1 MNLGLHEKVALVT
14 AASKGLGRACALAL
28 AAEGAQVMI
37 AARHQEALF
46 LTAREIEEST
56 GNRVLACPADVS
68 KRADLETL
76 VTKTLEAFGGIDILV
91 HNTGGPPIGT
101 FAEVTDEQWQAA
113 FETELL
119 SAVRLIR
126 LSLPSMRQRGGG
138 RIMHI
143 VSTSVKQPSD
153 GLVLA
158 NAIRPGIVGLAKTLA
173 LDLAPDHITV
183 NTICP
188 GRILTDRLRYG
199 GGVRSRMA
207 QGMSEE
213 QALQE
218 MVRVIPMGRA
228 GRPEE
233 VGTLV
238 AFLASE
244 QAAYITGTTM
254 VIDGGFVRSIW

>member
-1 MNLGLHEKVALVT
+1 MNLGLHGKVALVT
-14 AASKGLGRACALAL
+14 AASKGLGRAYALAL
-28 AAEGAQVMI
+28 ASEGAQVMI
-37 AARHQEALF
+37 AARHQEL
-46 LTAREIEEST
+46 LLQTAQEIEEAT
-56 GNRVLACPADVS
+56 GNIVFAYPADVS
-68 KRADLETL
+68 KRVDLEALATN
-76 VTKTLEAFGGIDILV
+76 TLEACGGIDIHV
-91 HNTGGPPIGT
+91 HNTGGPPVGT
-101 FAEVTDEQWQAA
+101 FESVSDEQWQAA

-126 LSLPSMRQRGGG
+126 LTLPTMRQRGGG
-138 RIMHI
+138 RIIHI
-143 VSTSVKQPSD
+143 VSTSVKQPSE

-158 NAIRPGIVGLAKTLA
+158 NAIRPGVVGLAKTLA
-173 LDLAPDHITV
+173 LDLAPEHITV

-199 GGVRSRMA
+199 GGVRARMA

-218 MVRVIPMGRA
+218 MVRAIPMGRA

-233 VGTLV
+233 VGALV

-244 QAAYITGTTM
+244 QAAYITGTTIA
-254 VIDGGFVRSIW
+254 IDGGFVRSIW

>member
-1 MNLGLHEKVALVT
+1 MNLGLHGKVALVT
-14 AASKGLGRACALAL
+14 AARKGLGRAGALAL

-37 AARHQEALF
+37 AARHEEALL
-46 LTAREIEEST
+46 LTAREIEERT
-56 GNRVLACPADVS
+56 GSRVLACPADVS
-68 KRADLETL
+68 KREDLETL
-76 VTKTLEAFGGIDILV
+76 VTKTREAFGGIDILV
-91 HNTGGPPIGT
+91 HNTGGPPVGT
-101 FAEVTDEQWQAA
+101 FADVSDEQWQAV
-113 FETELL
+113 FEAELL

-126 LSLPSMRQRGGG
+126 LTLPSMRQRGGG
-138 RIMHI
+138 RIIHI
-143 VSTSVKQPSD
+143 VSTSIRQPSE

-158 NAIRPGIVGLAKTLA
+158 NAIRPGVVGLAKTLA
-173 LDLAPDHITV
+173 LDLAPEHITV
-183 NTICP
+183 NTVCP

-199 GGVRSRMA
+199 GGVRARMA

-218 MVRVIPMGRA
+218 MLRAIPMGRA

-233 VGTLV
+233 VGALV

>member
-1 MNLGLHEKVALVT
+1 MDLGLEGKVALVT

-37 AARHQEALF
+37 AARYQEALF
-46 LTAREIEEST
+46 LTAREIEERT
-56 GNRVLACPADVS
+56 GSRVLACPADVS

-91 HNTGGPPIGT
+91 HNTGGPPMGM

-119 SAVRLIR
+119 SAVRLVR

-143 VSTSVKQPSD
+143 VSTSVKQPSE
-153 GLVLA
+153 GLILA

-173 LDLAPDHITV
+173 LDLAPEHITV

-199 GGVRSRMA
+199 GGVRARMA

-218 MVRVIPMGRA
+218 MVRAIPMGRA

-233 VGTLV
+233 VGALV

>member
-1 MNLGLHEKVALVT
+1 MNLGLHGKVALVT
-14 AASKGLGRACALAL
+14 AASKGLGRACALAI

-37 AARHQEALF
+37 AARQPEALL
-46 LTAREIEEST
+46 LTARELEEST

-68 KRADLETL
+68 RRAELESL
-76 VTKTLEAFGGIDILV
+76 VTKTLKAFGGIDILV

-119 SAVRLIR
+119 SAIRLIR
-126 LSLPSMRQRGGG
+126 LSLPGMRQRGGG

-143 VSTSVKQPSD
+143 VSTSVKQPSE
-153 GLVLA
+153 GLILA

-173 LDLAPDHITV
+173 LDLAPEHITV

-188 GRILTDRLRYG
+188 GRILTDRLRSG
-199 GGVRSRMA
+199 AGVRARMT
-207 QGMSEE
+207 QGMLEE

-218 MVRVIPMGRA
+218 MLRAIPMGRA

-233 VGTLV
+233 VGALV

-244 QAAYITGTTM
+244 QAAYITGTTL
-254 VIDGGFVRSIW
+254 VIDGGLVRSIW